1 MKPGPFKNEFG
12 IQTNHGIPKP
22 SYRAFELLHEA
33 GDRRLDAEGS
43 HRTAEVLALKKEKE
57 VMVLVYNHDLER
69 KEIQAEDITLQLDG
83 QIEAMKKAVIDET
96 HCNPLAAW
104 EAMGSPAYL
113 KKEQEQKLREASEL
127 VWEEIAV
134 DPAAKVTEV
143 SFTALPESVTAYKIT
158 LV

>member
-1 MKPGPFKNEFG
+1 
-12 IQTNHGIPKP
+12 
-22 SYRAFELLHEA
+22 
-33 GDRRLDAEGS
+33 
-43 HRTAEVLALKKEKE
+43 
-57 VMVLVYNHDLER
+57 MVLVYNHDLER

-127 VWEEIAV
+127 VWEEIVV
-134 DPAAKVTEV
+134 DPAAKLTEV
-143 SFTALPESVTAYKIT
+143 SLTALPESVTAYKIT